1 MVMRELIEHIVAG
14 IVDDPG
20 AVQVSEVADARGTVL
35 RVRVAPADVG
45 KVIGRGGRVAR
56 ALRILA
62 RAAASREG
70 RQVVVEIEEQRPDI
84 RDRRSE
90 FG

>member
-1 MVMRELIEHIVAG
+1 MRELIEHIVTS

-35 RVRVAPADVG
+35 RVRVAPGDVG

-70 RQVVVEIEEQRPDI
+70 RQVVVEIEEQRSDI